1 MIGGIYLDV
10 LEPSRT
16 LDVVG
21 LLCPLPVMKAKREIA
36 DMGSGEIL
44 VILADDPETE
54 IDMPTWAKREGH
66 ELLKAER
73 DGDVFKFYVRK
84 GD

>member
-1 MIGGIYLDV
+1 MDIP
-10 LEPSRT
+10 EPSKT

-21 LLCPLPVMKAKREIA
+21 LLCPLPVMKAKRAIA
-36 DMGSGEIL
+36 DMGEGEVL
-44 VILADDPETE
+44 EILADDPETE

-66 ELLKAER
+66 ELLKTEK
-73 DGDVFKFYVRK
+73 DGEVFRFYIRK